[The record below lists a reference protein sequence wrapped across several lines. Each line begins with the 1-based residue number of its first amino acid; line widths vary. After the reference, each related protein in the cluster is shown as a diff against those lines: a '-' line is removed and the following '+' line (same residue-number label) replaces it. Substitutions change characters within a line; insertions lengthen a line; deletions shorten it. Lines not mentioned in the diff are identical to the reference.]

1 MTKVKN
7 SSSYALKFL
16 RKKEDGTY
24 ELSPESTVQI
34 TLMMLFLYAA
44 QIIANRFVRIL
55 GDSGVRGY
63 FIQEQKQRLT
73 KALECCKNM
82 VSHLE
87 LGYDAQFDKLLG
99 GRDERYSVVQFK
111 SNWLIRLCLL
121 ALSRC
126 DKNDKMYSIIPSEI
140 ASHEGA
146 EDYSVSEA
154 VEYYNND

>member
-7 SSSYALKFL
+7 SNYALKFL

-87 LGYDAQFDKLLG
+87 LGYDAQSDKLLG
-99 GRDERYSVVQFK
+99 GRAERYTVVQFK
-111 SNWLIRLCLL
+111 SN
-121 ALSRC
+121 
-126 DKNDKMYSIIPSEI
+126 
-140 ASHEGA
+140 
-146 EDYSVSEA
+146 
-154 VEYYNND
+154 